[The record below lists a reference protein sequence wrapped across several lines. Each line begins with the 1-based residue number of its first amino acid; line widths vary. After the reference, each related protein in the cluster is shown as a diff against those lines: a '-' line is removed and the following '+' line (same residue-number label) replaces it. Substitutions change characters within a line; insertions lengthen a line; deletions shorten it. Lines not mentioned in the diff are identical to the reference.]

1 MNTINFDTLKAA
13 KSLQDAGFETR
24 QAEAVV
30 GMVTYA
36 LSEGLATKEDV
47 RDLKFSVAA
56 DMREL
61 QSSLQSSIDAL
72 DVRIDALDVK
82 IDNSVKALDARID
95 ALDSKID
102 RSVAALE
109 VKIDNGLKNVIH
121 RLDYPAG
128 RLEPCF
134 SGAAGALSAVS
145 VPIIKGR
152 FPGAG
157 LSARWRGC
165 QSGRG
170 GDGRQ
175 GAARFERRHG
185 ARATT
190 CGINGA
196 GRQDG

>member
-61 QSSLQSSIDAL
+61 QSSIDAL

-82 IDNSVKALDARID
+82 IDNGLAALNSKIDSSAAALDARID

-109 VKIDNGLKNVIH
+109 VKIDNGLKNVIQK
-121 RLDYPAG
+121 LTILLG
-128 RLEPCF
+128 GIVIGSITLL
-134 SGAAGALSAVS
+134 GALSR
-145 VPIIKGR
+145 I
-152 FPGAG
+152 FPVLPAP
-157 LSARWRGC
+157 
-165 QSGRG
+165 
-170 GDGRQ
+170 
-175 GAARFERRHG
+175 
-185 ARATT
+185 
-190 CGINGA
+190 
-196 GRQDG
+196 

>member
-109 VKIDNGLKNVIH
+109 VKIDNGLKNVIQK
-121 RLDYPAG
+121 LTILLG
-128 RLEPCF
+128 GIVIGSITLL
-134 SGAAGALSAVS
+134 GALSRV
-145 VPIIKGR
+145 
-152 FPGAG
+152 FPVLPAP
-157 LSARWRGC
+157 
-165 QSGRG
+165 
-170 GDGRQ
+170 
-175 GAARFERRHG
+175 
-185 ARATT
+185 
-190 CGINGA
+190 
-196 GRQDG
+196 